1 MSGKSRLNVL
11 AIRAALENIPS
22 AALIVRDAG
31 LVAEAN
37 ARGRALL
44 DQSGKWARWALV
56 DVERAQDFFE
66 LTPLYQQEK
75 LAHYL
80 AVLRAGTIQLDRVA
94 VAARHWQLSP
104 READVLSQ
112 LVEGQKNKSIARK
125 VGCAE
130 RTVEQHVRKILS
142 RTRAKNRSAL
152 VAKFWTSM

>member
-1 MSGKSRLNVL
+1 VSGKSRLNAL

-22 AALIVRDAG
+22 AALIVGDSG

-44 DQSGKWARWALV
+44 DRSGKWARRTLV

-66 LTPLYQQEK
+66 LTPLHQPGR
-75 LAHYL
+75 LVHYL

-94 VAARHWQLSP
+94 VATLHWRLSP

-112 LVEGQKNKSIARK
+112 LVEGQKNKSIAKK

-130 RTVEQHVRKILS
+130 RTVEQHVRKILW
-142 RTRAKNRSAL
+142 RARAKNRSAL